1 MSDKNFGKRHSE
13 SGSLFIRAM
22 SICDTQWLADYT
34 NMYWIALCASNLM
47 GTGTGIILE
56 IRPVPDKQTRYF
68 NCLWVEKVTAAS
80 LNPSMMYAGIHDTK
94 CPGTEP
100 FYVVGRKHNKSF
112 EKEIR
117 DFLVR
122 VDEADEFDTCQA
134 NDVRDLLRR
143 CLSIMQDQ

>member
-1 MSDKNFGKRHSE
+1 MSGKRNSE

-22 SICDTQWLADYT
+22 VQSDR
-34 NMYWIALCASNLM
+34 YWITPTASNLM
-47 GTGTGIILE
+47 GTGTGLVLE
-56 IRPVPDKQTRYF
+56 IRPVPDKQTHYF
-68 NCLWVEKVTAAS
+68 NCLWLEKVS
-80 LNPSMMYAGIHDTK
+80 LCADPSMMHVGIHTIK
-94 CPGTEP
+94 RPGTEP